1 MVFVND
7 KKYAC
12 ETCIKGHRSST
23 CNHTERPL
31 FEIKKKGRPITQCEH
46 CRELRK
52 TKQVHVKCVCQDRED
67 PSTISHSIPAKKAN
81 RKGPPPSAA
90 FPFGLQSAS
99 APTSDSEDA
108 SYPLSRTKAVQQIGN
123 LPYCSCNNP
132 GGLCNCCTPRHPPR
146 ARRSA
151 TPPIPRP
158 KVGDIRA
165 IAHRPSSDPGDAL
178 ELSQRLLPIEPE
190 THTLI
195 HGHVSRTTHGSV
207 LYNPY
212 GHAHD
217 AHLRTHDIQSGHE
230 APATRGPDASN
241 GYIYPVPPIS
251 YEQEQNFGARS
262 EPSSA
267 WPNSERLSE
276 GDVNNMLSAYDQQ
289 PSEYQS
295 DPFGALNIGS
305 VDVDAWLRE
314 MMESNTNPSPSEPDM
329 PNAQQPSSS
338 IPFTNPRTDPQ
349 ALPVPQALDVSHDLA
364 QAQDPDYLRQFDL
377 LPRLGNIDFNDN
389 YLSGNEQDVADV
401 NGLRSAAGMFSL
413 QMAEA
418 PSVQEVRE
426 YASEALSAASNPFS
440 TSAPPPMLTIQ
451 ACGIE
456 DFQYTSSS
464 TSAIAE
470 PKPQQYAFDYLL
482 DGDFVIRPPAGLP
495 PLTRSSSIGSH
506 SSGRSRSSMGMGHW
520 ARNGSSDCVNASK
533 DRWHNAADNTGFQ
546 NIATASA
553 ENPWVL
559 GAFPSA
565 AEWPMSRA
573 HALMRE
579 RGRAPAPATLDVTIA
594 KDTINATDSRT
605 MPFN

>member
-52 TKQVHVKCVCQDRED
+52 TKQVHVN
-67 PSTISHSIPAKKAN
+67 IPAKKAN

-90 FPFGLQSAS
+90 FPFGLQSSSAS
-99 APTSDSEDA
+99 VSDSEDA
-108 SYPLSRTKAVQQIGN
+108 SHPLSRTKAVQRIGN
-123 LPYCSCNNP
+123 SPSCSCNKP
-132 GGLCNCCTPRHPPR
+132 DGLCNCCTPRHPPR

-151 TPPIPRP
+151 TPPMPRP

-165 IAHRPSSDPGDAL
+165 IAYRPLSDPGDAL

-195 HGHVSRTTHGSV
+195 HGHISRTTHGSV

-217 AHLRTHDIQSGHE
+217 AHLRTHDIRSGHE
-230 APATRGPDASN
+230 APATRGLDASN

-262 EPSSA
+262 EPCSA
-267 WPNSERLSE
+267 LPNGERLSE

-314 MMESNTNPSPSEPDM
+314 MMESNTNPSPFEPDM

-338 IPFTNPRTDPQ
+338 IPFTNPRIDPQ

-364 QAQDPDYLRQFDL
+364 QAQDPDYVRQFDL

-389 YLSGNEQDVADV
+389 YLSGSEQDVGDV
-401 NGLRSAAGMFSL
+401 NGLRSAAGLFDSEVFSL
-413 QMAEA
+413 QTEEA

-426 YASEALSAASNPFS
+426 YASEALGAASNPFS
-440 TSAPPPMLTIQ
+440 ISAPPPMLTIQ
-451 ACGIE
+451 ACGAG
-456 DFQYTSSS
+456 DFQYASSS

-482 DGDFVIRPPAGLP
+482 DGDVVIRPPAGLP

-506 SSGRSRSSMGMGHW
+506 SSGRSRSSMGASHW
-520 ARNGSSDCVNASK
+520 ARNGSSDCVNASSDR
-533 DRWHNAADNTGFQ
+533 DRWHNAADNTGFR

-553 ENPWVL
+553 ENPWGL
-559 GAFPSA
+559 GAFPST
-565 AEWPMSRA
+565 AEWPMSRER
-573 HALMRE
+573 ALMRE
-579 RGRAPAPATLDVTIA
+579 RGRAPAPATLGIAMA
-594 KDTINATDSRT
+594 KDTMDVRT
-605 MPFN
+605 MSFN